1 MRQLMVAGALAFL
14 LLGCMNGSYGPGNGT
29 PAAHST
35 GIYDQADQFED
46 AMGFPLPGWAYMK
59 YPSPR

>member
-1 MRQLMVAGALAFL
+1 MRQLLVAGALAFL
-14 LLGCMNGSYGPGNGT
+14 LLGCMNGGYGPGDGT
-29 PAAHST
+29 PAARST
-35 GIYDQADQFED
+35 GINDQADQFED